1 MELTIK
7 QQMEVMEAAEL
18 SADCPYDLA
27 VEFADWGIHFY
38 IQDKANKSHLANMS
52 CFSAELALPCARTMK
67 KLAEDDVAA
76 LQPRKRPEWVEA
88 VMNDGCT
95 TTCSGVTGE
104 EVCHE

>member
-18 SADCPYDLA
+18 SADCPYELA

-52 CFSAELALPCARTMK
+52 CFSAELALTCARTMK
-67 KLAEDDVAA
+67 KLAEDTVAA
-76 LQPRKRPEWVEA
+76 LKNEGKSA
-88 VMNDGCT
+88 SADGF
-95 TTCSGVTGE
+95 GVTRE

>member
-7 QQMEVMEAAEL
+7 QQIEVVEAAEL

-67 KLAEDDVAA
+67 KLVEDAVAE
-76 LQPRKRPEWVEA
+76 LK
-88 VMNDGCT
+88 NDGK
-95 TTCSGVTGE
+95 SANADGFGVTRE

>member
-7 QQMEVMEAAEL
+7 QQMEVVEAAEL
-18 SADCPYDLA
+18 SADCPYDLE

-67 KLAEDDVAA
+67 KLAEDAVAA
-76 LQPRKRPEWVEA
+76 RKNEGKSA
-88 VMNDGCT
+88 AADGF
-95 TTCSGVTGE
+95 GVTRE